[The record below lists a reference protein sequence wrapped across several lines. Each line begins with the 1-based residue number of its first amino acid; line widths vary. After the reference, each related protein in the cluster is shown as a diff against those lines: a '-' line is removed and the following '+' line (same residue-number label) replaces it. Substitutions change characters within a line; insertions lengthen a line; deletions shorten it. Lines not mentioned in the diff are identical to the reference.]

1 MCGTYFIVILLLLF
15 ITRIF
20 SEENVYNFV
29 NDLMKKNL
37 EGKKTSKSGGGWMI
51 KLRKSYMR
59 KDKEQ
64 ENREKIIGSI

>member
-37 EGKKTSKSGGGWMI
+37 EGKKPVN
-51 KLRKSYMR
+51 
-59 KDKEQ
+59 Q
-64 ENREKIIGSI
+64 EEAG